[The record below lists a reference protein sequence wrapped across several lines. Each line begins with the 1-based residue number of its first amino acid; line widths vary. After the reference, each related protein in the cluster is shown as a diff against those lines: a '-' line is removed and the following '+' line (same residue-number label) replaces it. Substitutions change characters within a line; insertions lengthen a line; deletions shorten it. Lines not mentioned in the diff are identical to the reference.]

1 VELTVVDHALAAL
14 AAAGAGVV
22 NAVAGGGT
30 LISFPALVGL
40 GVPTVRA
47 SVTNTVALCPG
58 YFGGAAAQREDLRGQ
73 RRRVEVLSIAAAF
86 GGLAGSV
93 LLVISPE
100 DLFDAIVPFLVLL
113 ACGLLTFQDRIRR
126 ALPVRAA
133 DANAADAAPSA
144 GLVASVFASSIYGG
158 YFGAGLGI
166 VNLAVLGLL
175 IDDRLPRLNA
185 VKQVI
190 SLVTNLLAAL
200 FFAFSGKVV
209 WSLAVVM
216 APASLL
222 GGAIGGRLARRMHPQ
237 LMRAI
242 VVVIGVAVAVGFW
255 VG

>member
-1 VELTVVDHALAAL
+1 MELTVVDHVLAGV

-40 GVPTVRA
+40 GVPSVQA
-47 SVTNTVALCPG
+47 NVTNTVALCPG
-58 YFGGAAAQREDLRGQ
+58 YFGGAAAQRDDLHGQ
-73 RRRVEVLSIAAAF
+73 RSRVRVLAVAAAA

-93 LLVISPE
+93 LLVMSSE
-100 DLFDAIVPFLVLL
+100 KLFNSVVPFLVLL
-113 ACGLLTFQDRIRR
+113 ACGLLALQDHIRR
-126 ALPVRAA
+126 ALPVRAGGS
-133 DANAADAAPSA
+133 AAPDAPPSPVLLGA
-144 GLVASVFASSIYGG
+144 ILVSSIYGG

-175 IDDRLPRLNA
+175 IDDRLARLNA
-185 VKQVI
+185 MKQVI
-190 SLVTNLLAAL
+190 SLVTNGVAAL
-200 FFAFSGKVV
+200 FFVFSGKVV
-209 WSLAVVM
+209 WSLAAVM

-242 VVVIGVAVAVGFW
+242 VVLIGVAVAIGFW